1 MNQDL
6 LAKAK
11 DNTIR
16 ISPLKL
22 ANVARSIVNKKAK
35 NKYIKVK
42 QKRLDQILEPFNEI
56 KINYIK
62 SNIEGSEKELLI
74 GLNKSKLLIENWCI
88 SCHDFKG
95 IEYKSYDFVLSW
107 LKKSGYKTLNYTPHN
122 TKNIWRNYYLYGSKN
137 NDD

>member
-1 MNQDL
+1 MAVGSNEQMV
-6 LAKAK
+6 
-11 DNTIR
+11 
-16 ISPLKL
+16 KL
-22 ANVARSIVNKKAK
+22 SQENNELSNSIVVNEKVK

-42 QKRLDQILEPFNEI
+42 QKRLDQILEPFNEL
-56 KINYIK
+56 KINYVK

-107 LKKSGYKTLNYTPHN
+107 LKKSGYKTSNYTPHN

-137 NDD
+137 NND